1 MNKSGSGT
9 ITAHR
14 KVGQSTT
21 LNRKYVKRPDL
32 KESREKVAEEYYA
45 EQLARRR
52 ARAEEIN
59 RRNAERLAEKQRA
72 TKAAPV
78 AAIRVRKTTSAPA
91 APVARPTASELKEA
105 AIKKALKTIEKDQ
118 PAEAE
123 KELKASPKFGV
134 GRILLALGCAT
145 VSVFA
150 IAYLI
155 NINMPEFSLR
165 VAAMQT
171 GIEPTY
177 PNYIPA
183 GYSQNSVSAEGEKI
197 SISFKHNNGNAVDL
211 SEEQSS
217 WDSTTLL
224 NNYIKPE
231 FGENYSTI
239 REHGLTVYIAP
250 TAAAWVN
257 GGIAYKITFGENSL
271 TKNQIISLATSL

>member
-21 LNRKYVKRPDL
+21 LNRKYVQRPG
-32 KESREKVAEEYYA
+32 SRETREQITEEYRA
-45 EQLARRR
+45 EQLAKRR
-52 ARAEEIN
+52 ARAEAIN
-59 RRNAERLAEKQRA
+59 RQNAERLANRQR
-72 TKAAPV
+72 TTTPV
-78 AAIRVRKTTSAPA
+78 ATRVRKVVPATTAQK
-91 APVARPTASELKEA
+91 PTANELKEA

-118 PAEAE
+118 PAEE
-123 KELKASPKFGV
+123 KTLKTSPKFGV
-134 GRILLALGCAT
+134 GRIILALGCAT
-145 VSVFA
+145 VSIFA

-177 PNYIPA
+177 PNYVPA
-183 GYSQNSVSAEGEKI
+183 GYSQNGISAEGDKI
-197 SISFKHNNGNAVDL
+197 AITFKHNNENTFTL
-211 SEEQSS
+211 SEEKSS

-231 FGENYSTI
+231 FKENYSTI
-239 REHGLTVYIAP
+239 REHGLTIYIAP
-250 TAAAWVN
+250 AAAAWIN
-257 GGIAYKITFGENSL
+257 GGIAYKLTFNENSL

>member
-21 LNRKYVKRPDL
+21 LNRKYVQRPG
-32 KESREKVAEEYYA
+32 SRETREQITEEYRA
-45 EQLARRR
+45 EQLAKRQ
-52 ARAEEIN
+52 ARAEAIN
-59 RRNAERLAEKQRA
+59 RQNAERLANRQRTAQTITTRVHRA
-72 TKAAPV
+72 TQVTTAP
-78 AAIRVRKTTSAPA
+78 K
-91 APVARPTASELKEA
+91 PTASELKEA

-118 PAEAE
+118 PAEE
-123 KELKASPKFGV
+123 KTLKTSPKFGV

-145 VSVFA
+145 VSILA

-177 PNYIPA
+177 PNYVPA
-183 GYSQNSVSAEGEKI
+183 GYSQNSISAEGDKI
-197 SISFKHNNGNAVDL
+197 AISFKHSNGNTFTL
-211 SEEQSS
+211 SEEKSS

-231 FGENYSTI
+231 FKEDYSTI
-239 REHGLTVYIAP
+239 REHGLTIYITP
-250 TAAAWVN
+250 SAAAWIN
-257 GGIAYKITFGENSL
+257 GGIAYKLTFNENSL

>member
-21 LNRKYVKRPDL
+21 LNRKYVKRPGL
-32 KESREKVAEEYYA
+32 KESRDKITEDYYA
-45 EQLARRR
+45 EQLARRQ

-59 RRNAERLAEKQRA
+59 RREAARLAEKQRA
-72 TKAAPV
+72 TQQAAIALRARRAAPV
-78 AAIRVRKTTSAPA
+78 A
-91 APVARPTASELKEA
+91 ARPTASELKEA
-105 AIKKALKTIEKDQ
+105 AIKKALKTVEKEQ
-118 PAEAE
+118 PAEPE
-123 KELKASPKFGV
+123 KDLKASPKFGI

-145 VSVFA
+145 VSVLA
-150 IAYLI
+150 IAYLV

-183 GYSQNSVSAEGEKI
+183 GYSQNGVSAEGEKI
-197 SISFKHNNGNAVDL
+197 SIAFGHNNGNSFTL
-211 SEEQSS
+211 SEEKSS

-231 FGENYSTI
+231 FGEEYSTI
-239 REHGLTVYIAP
+239 REHGLTVYVASS
-250 TAAAWVN
+250 AAAWVN
-257 GGIAYKITFGENSL
+257 GGIAYKLTFTENSL